1 MSSAPSDNSDAANET
16 EVRIRRA
23 PKYPAFIIVGGGI
36 GAVITFI
43 LTAIFPVDPLVG
55 FGALFGY
62 FALYG
67 VTAGVLVGALLA
79 LLLDRIG
86 LRRSRPAT
94 VVTAPSDDSE
104 PTVYVTDEP
113 AAESPA
119 DSDASAEP
127 VEPTASAEPVGS
139 TASAEPVDSVPPA
152 EPGEAPEPETPPTP
166 ADGPAPEPRP

>member
-1 MSSAPSDNSDAANET
+1 MSTTPSDDQDAANET
-16 EVRIRRA
+16 EVQIRRA
-23 PKYPAFIIVGGGI
+23 PKYSAFIIVGGGI
-36 GAVITFI
+36 GAIITFI

-113 AAESPA
+113 AEESPVEAPAPA
-119 DSDASAEP
+119 DP
-127 VEPTASAEPVGS
+127 VEA
-139 TASAEPVDSVPPA
+139 
-152 EPGEAPEPETPPTP
+152 PETPPAPT
-166 ADGPAPEPRP
+166 DGSNPEPRP